1 MTPEE
6 LIRKRKRDELLKR
19 ANAAQPTTPTD
30 GEQLLSENTKET
42 LKAAGHWAGVIGK
55 RAAELT
61 QKGALVA
68 AEKAKEVKA
77 AVEARTAKNAE
88 GRQKEEDDVDVNARS
103 VLSSTLDEAQVS
115 QIHQSMIVPH
125 PAKSPGLLIPDGT
138 GVAVMPV
145 ISWPSP
151 GNVVLEGM
159 EAGDVVAELIHVQ
172 PSGQTEMVMEPSD
185 SRDSP
190 APEQKSNEPD
200 ANNSEPRATS
210 DTHAASAKNE
220 PPSRWPWIVGGVVAV
235 ALVAGATYVLQGKN
249 DQSPLR
255 TPAPVAPFA
264 TPAVPDQLPEVKE
277 APVEVPLPA
286 VLPEQTRPEPTVE
299 KPQPVAAP
307 VVTAP
312 APIATQSMPSRKRAS
327 APLPKKA
334 PAPAAAQKNDWQ
346 QKASNDLDAWAEKS
360 GIK

>member
-6 LIRKRKRDELLKR
+6 RIRKRKRDELLKR

-30 GEQLLSENTKET
+30 GEQLVSENTKEA

-88 GRQKEEDDVDVNARS
+88 GRHKEEDDVDVNARS
-103 VLSSTLDEAQVS
+103 VLSSALDEAQAS

-138 GVAVMPV
+138 GVAVIPV
-145 ISWPSP
+145 IRRPSP

-159 EAGDVVAELIHVQ
+159 EAGDVVAELTHVQ
-172 PSGQTEMVMEPSD
+172 PGGQTEMEPSD
-185 SRDSP
+185 SRGSP
-190 APEQKSNEPD
+190 APEQKGNEPD
-200 ANNSEPRATS
+200 ANNSKPRDTS

-220 PPSRWPWIVGGVVAV
+220 PRSRWPWIVGGVVAV
-235 ALVAGATYVLQGKN
+235 ALVAGAIIFLQGKD
-249 DQSPLR
+249 DQPPPSA
-255 TPAPVAPFA
+255 PAPVAPVA
-264 TPAVPDQLPEVKE
+264 APVVPEQVPEVME
-277 APVEVPLPA
+277 ARVVAPAPA
-286 VLPEQTRPEPTVE
+286 VLPEEARTEPTVE

-312 APIATQSMPSRKRAS
+312 APIETRSMPSRKHAS

-334 PAPAAAQKNDWQ
+334 PAPAAAQENDWQ

>member
-6 LIRKRKRDELLKR
+6 RIRKRKRDELLKR

-30 GEQLLSENTKET
+30 GEQLVSENTKET

-88 GRQKEEDDVDVNARS
+88 GRHKEEDDVDVNARS
-103 VLSSTLDEAQVS
+103 VLSSTLDEAQAS

-125 PAKSPGLLIPDGT
+125 PEKSPGLMFPDGT
-138 GVAVMPV
+138 EVAVIPA

-151 GNVVLEGM
+151 GNVVLERM
-159 EAGDVVAELIHVQ
+159 EAGDVVAEHTHVQ
-172 PSGQTEMVMEPSD
+172 PGGQTEMVMEPSD

-190 APEQKSNEPD
+190 APEQKSDEPD

-235 ALVAGATYVLQGKN
+235 ALVAGATYVLQEKN
-249 DQSPLR
+249 DQSPLS
-255 TPAPVAPFA
+255 TPAPVEPVA
-264 TPAVPDQLPEVKE
+264 TPAVPEKLQEVME
-277 APVEVPLPA
+277 APVVAPAPA
-286 VLPEQTRPEPTVE
+286 VLPEKVRTEPTVE
-299 KPQPVAAP
+299 KPQPVAAQ

-312 APIATQSMPSRKRAS
+312 APIATQSMPARKLAS
-327 APLPKKA
+327 APLPKRA
-334 PAPAAAQKNDWQ
+334 PAPAGAQKNDWQ